1 MTFPWSTNEFEGQQ
15 DGCLWKWRNL
25 KSFSKDLK
33 LLNLLHTRVTIQHQQ
48 NTYVLDYA
56 KYQFTKWNQRRIKIY
71 QKPFKR
77 SLTFQMRKFQTHT
90 LLPLPILFA
99 WSLRSY
105 LCILFAGPRAMA
117 TWQAITHKLQF
128 SLHIDWQCQ
137 PFAILYF
144 YFHGHLITTT
154 AYLVCTTVRT

>member
-1 MTFPWSTNEFEGQQ
+1 M
-15 DGCLWKWRNL
+15 L
-25 KSFSKDLK
+25 
-33 LLNLLHTRVTIQHQQ
+33 
-48 NTYVLDYA
+48 
-56 KYQFTKWNQRRIKIY
+56 YQFKKWKQRRIKIY

-90 LLPLPILFA
+90 LLPLP
-99 WSLRSY
+99 
-105 LCILFAGPRAMA
+105 ILFAGPRAMA

-154 AYLVCTTVRT
+154 HLVCTTVRRNFLDRETECQGSPPREIACCWGHMITLWEFSVQTQFKKTGRFRPSQLTFILTKRG